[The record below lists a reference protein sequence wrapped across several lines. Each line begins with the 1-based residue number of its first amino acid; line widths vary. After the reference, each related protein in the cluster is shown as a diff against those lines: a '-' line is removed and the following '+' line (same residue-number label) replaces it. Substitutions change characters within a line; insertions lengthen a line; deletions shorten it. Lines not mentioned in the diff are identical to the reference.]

1 MRCERTSVHFV
12 QDLSTRSL
20 LFGDFH
26 FCIILRKYDPSKQ
39 VLFKNFYC
47 CVTARYK
54 PLIAQVT
61 TPAF

>member
-1 MRCERTSVHFV
+1 MRCERTSVHLL
-12 QDLSTRSL
+12 QDLSTKSL

-26 FCIILRKYDPSKQ
+26 FCEILRKYDPSEQ
-39 VLFKNFYC
+39 VLFKNFYR

-54 PLIAQVT
+54 PFISQVT